1 MEFRRLG
8 SDGPEVS
15 VICLGTMTFG
25 TPVGE
30 ADAIKL
36 TRQALDLGINFID
49 TANMYEGYTRYIGSP
64 GGVSERFLGKALEG
78 RREGV
83 ILATKVGM
91 KVGEAPEDEGASP
104 AAIRKHLDKSLQRLA
119 TDYVDIYYL
128 HKPDP
133 NVPPAETLGALDEAI
148 RAGKAR
154 HYGISNFS
162 AEETRELLNAAAEN
176 NLPRPVVHQ
185 PPFSLLNR
193 GIEEDL
199 LPLCVREN
207 IGVVPYQV
215 LQGGLLTGKYR
226 RGDAPPEGSR
236 MSENKKW
243 LPEPEAGVYDELERL
258 EAEARAKGRTLLEH
272 TIVESLS
279 TPGITSLIVGAKR
292 IEQIEGVVKAA
303 ELLSR

>member
-8 SDGPEVS
+8 SNGPEVS

-30 ADAIKL
+30 AEAITL
-36 TRQALDLGINFID
+36 TRKALDLGINFVD
-49 TANMYEGYTRYIGSP
+49 TANMYEGYTREIGSA
-64 GGVSERFLGKALEG
+64 GGVSEEFLGKALEG

-83 ILATKVGM
+83 VLATKVGM

-104 AAIRKHLDKSLQRLA
+104 AAIRKHLDKSLQQLA

-133 NVPPAETLGALDEAI
+133 DVPPAETLGALDEAI

-162 AEETRELLNAAAEN
+162 AEQTLELLNAARDN

-185 PPFSLLNR
+185 PPFSLVNR
-193 GIEEDL
+193 GSEQDL
-199 LPLCVREN
+199 LPRCVQEN
-207 IGVVPYQV
+207 VGVAAYQP
-215 LQGGLLTGKYR
+215 LQGGLLTGKYH
-226 RGDAPPEGSR
+226 RGETAPDGSR

-243 LPEPEAGVYDELERL
+243 LAEPGAGVYDELERI
-258 EAEARAKGRTLLEH
+258 EAEAKVKGRTLLEH
-272 TIVESLS
+272 TIVESLL
-279 TPGITSLIVGAKR
+279 TPGITSLVVGAKR
-292 IEQIEGVVKAA
+292 IEQVEGVVRAA